1 MDLKCAFENITVP
14 TELAGIDDII
24 ANINDGI
31 KSCSALSFF
40 LYKFPKAERKRT
52 LDGDDITAYYKP
64 QIYLKSK
71 EWFNLIPDD
80 RDWETYIKKSL
91 MHYMIKYHH

>member
-40 LYKFPKAERKRT
+40 LYKFPSHDQSGIRLNHSLLFK
-52 LDGDDITAYYKP
+52 
-64 QIYLKSK
+64 
-71 EWFNLIPDD
+71 
-80 RDWETYIKKSL
+80 YICGL
-91 MHYMIKYHH
+91 

>member
-31 KSCSALSFF
+31 KSCNALSFF
-40 LYKFPKAERKRT
+40 
-52 LDGDDITAYYKP
+52 I
-64 QIYLKSK
+64 
-71 EWFNLIPDD
+71 
-80 RDWETYIKKSL
+80 
-91 MHYMIKYHH
+91 